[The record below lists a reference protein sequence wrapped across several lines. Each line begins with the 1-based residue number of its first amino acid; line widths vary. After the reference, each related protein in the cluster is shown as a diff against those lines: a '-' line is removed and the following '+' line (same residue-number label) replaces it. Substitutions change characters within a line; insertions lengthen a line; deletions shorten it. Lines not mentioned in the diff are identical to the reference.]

1 MDNKEKVLG
10 AIVKRISVDEK
21 LEENLIRLL
30 VCGLQDNVE
39 FFFDNNGDWGDEEPF
54 DVNDKVYLKIM
65 GIENSNSQKIKWT
78 DLEEGQVYLSGE
90 FIEIF
95 SGDTFEKFQVK
106 PVGKRILRF
115 DKCIK
120 DEIKKLYFK
129 ALGGE
134 SGHGKKN

>member
-1 MDNKEKVLG
+1 MNNKEKVLS

-30 VCGLQDNVE
+30 ICGLRDNVK
-39 FFFDNNGDWGDEEPF
+39 FFFDNNGDWGEEEPF
-54 DVNDKVYLKIM
+54 EVNDKSYLKIM
-65 GIENSNSQKIKWT
+65 GIENGKSQKIKWT

-95 SGDTFEKFQVK
+95 SGNTLEKLQVK
-106 PVGKRILRF
+106 PGEKRILRF

-120 DEIKKLYFK
+120 DEIKRLYFK

-134 SGHGKKN
+134 SEHGKKN